1 MSTELQIE
9 EEKSYRAFQ
18 LSLNFVKASMGNTI
32 YTKIDSAITGEPEP
46 TIKYNVDDFIQE
58 AADAF
63 KQSERDDKQ
72 KSSKHSKNDLP
83 HNFPIF
89 AIVKA
94 F

>member
-1 MSTELQIE
+1 
-9 EEKSYRAFQ
+9 
-18 LSLNFVKASMGNTI
+18 MGNTI

-46 TIKYNVDDFIQE
+46 TIKYNVDDFQE

-94 F
+94 L